1 MWISLYKNFFSYFCP
16 RRDSNP
22 RTLQN
27 ISLLESGALASAA
40 TPSVKKIGSIIQSY
54 SKYFWRLII
63 KEAGTRTHNHLGKKF
78 CLVFV
83 VLYMAYQ
90 FQVGEQS
97 RNGFWWGFEVVFKRI
112 YYYIRN
118 FRVWKKNFPHAEKK
132 FFFVFF
138 FLIPLKTFSQDH
150 N

>member
-1 MWISLYKNFFSYFCP
+1 MKKSVQKKLYSYFCP

-27 ISLLESGALASAA
+27 ISLLQSRALASAA
-40 TPSVKKIGSIIQSY
+40 TTSVTELGIIIQSY
-54 SKYFWRLII
+54 SKYFWRPII

-78 CLVFV
+78 WLVFV

-97 RNGFWWGFEVVFKRI
+97 GNGFWWGFEVVFKII

-118 FRVWKKNFPHAEKK
+118 FRVWKI
-132 FFFVFF
+132 F
-138 FLIPLKTFSQDH
+138 FLMLKFIFFWILFS
-150 N
+150 